1 MRFPKK
7 GFSSERE
14 LMLRKRK
21 GIYMVTRRKEDEGT
35 WRKLTE
41 KKPNGFNFLKEEDT
55 NLSAVTDLKV
65 T

>member
-1 MRFPKK
+1 MRFSKK
-7 GFSSERE
+7 GF
-14 LMLRKRK
+14 LFLKKRK

-55 NLSAVTDLKV
+55 NLSAMTDLKV